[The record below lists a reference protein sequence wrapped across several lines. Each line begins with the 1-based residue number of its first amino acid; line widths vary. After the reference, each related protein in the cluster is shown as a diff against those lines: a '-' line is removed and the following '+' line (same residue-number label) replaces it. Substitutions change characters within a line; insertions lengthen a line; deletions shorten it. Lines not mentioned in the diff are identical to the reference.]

1 MQKAL
6 RGRGKN
12 AGMPEEIRE
21 TWKDVI
27 EEIAGVIAELVE
39 TVRLYG
45 MKRAEETDLGMT
57 VVEGICPE
65 AAEEPGEDWEEL
77 VRVHMH
83 EVLPEVF
90 MEAARRAGLR
100 PESCSIWPSGDTYVY
115 EVTASLGPEIRP
127 ESYSILPRVY
137 EAIAAVG
144 GRRAVLTFDVRM
156 GAEDEESCEATLQRV
171 AVTLLSG

>member
-1 MQKAL
+1 
-6 RGRGKN
+6 
-12 AGMPEEIRE
+12 
-21 TWKDVI
+21 
-27 EEIAGVIAELVE
+27 VE

-90 MEAARRAGLR
+90 MEAARRSN
-100 PESCSIWPSGDTYVY
+100 SCTSS
-115 EVTASLGPEIRP
+115 SL
-127 ESYSILPRVY
+127 VMQ
-137 EAIAAVG
+137 AI
-144 GRRAVLTFDVRM
+144 
-156 GAEDEESCEATLQRV
+156 
-171 AVTLLSG
+171 